1 MREAKREA
9 RRNQEQMVKTMLQVQ
24 EAKRKERAKV
34 NYDLGYYSDRTFI
47 EGEEMVHIRQQLQET
62 KDIIEKK
69 ELARRTAA
77 KGSLEEA
84 AVLGSLE
91 FYNRQL
97 SQLQRELDMREIEV
111 LEYKERMRLVI
122 KEKKSRY
129 YN

>member
-1 MREAKREA
+1 
-9 RRNQEQMVKTMLQVQ
+9 MVKTMLQVQ